1 VSFGTPADVLEITL
15 DRNRDYGFGT
25 IVYSTATIF
34 AYYTYWG
41 NANLPA
47 VIGGTGDIRVWWEK
61 APFMAEMPH
70 IDNYYLIQFGYHV
83 HNLLHQLFWR
93 YKRATYVEMT
103 LHHVIASTLIFFSYY
118 SCMCHIG
125 LFVLMIHDIGDFWL
139 NLAKMMRDMRLGPGW
154 LLDGAVLILVI
165 CWVYPRCIASF
176 FTYISWG
183 TYFAMGWENFHNP
196 YLG

>member
-1 VSFGTPADVLEITL
+1 VLEITL

-25 IVYSTATIF
+25 IVYSITTIF

-41 NANLPA
+41 NANLPSM
-47 VIGGTGDIRVWWEK
+47 IGGTGEINVWWEK
-61 APFMAEMPH
+61 APFMAEMPY
-70 IDNYYLIQFGYHV
+70 IDVYFLMQFGYHV
-83 HNLLHQLFWR
+83 HNLLHQVFWR

-103 LHHVIASTLIFFSYY
+103 LHHVIASVLIFFSYY
-118 SCMCHIG
+118 SFMGGIG

-139 NLAKMMRDMRLGPGW
+139 NLAKMMRDMRLGPSW
-154 LLDGAVLILVI
+154 MLDSAVLTLVVA
-165 CWVYPRCIASF
+165 WVYPRCIASY

-183 TYFAMGWENFHNP
+183 ISFAMGWIDCHNP